1 MLSLLCSSL
10 LVILAQQSLC
20 RAQNH
25 GGQLSAPRGSK
36 AVLERKQF
44 CHWPCK
50 CRAKPQCAP
59 GVSSVLDDCGCCK
72 SCARQI
78 REACNERDICD
89 PHKGMY
95 CDFSKD
101 QLRYEVGVCAY
112 LMAVGCDLNWAHYEN
127 GEAFQPSPLYKCT
140 CIAGAIGCTLAFI
153 RKPAGLL
160 GPAPLRSNTPLPA
173 GHQSA
178 PGASRKHQQDTTY
191 MATMPAYRDPPLVW
205 KKNCLI
211 QTTPWS
217 PCSKTCGLG
226 ISVWVNN
233 DNGKCEMRKDRRLC
247 LLRPCEKSIMK
258 NVKMLRGKMCKPK
271 FQAKKAEKLTLSGCT
286 STKSFKPTYCGIC
299 TDKRC
304 CVPNK
309 SKMVAVNFKC
319 KGGSSVRWKMQ
330 WIMSC
335 VCQRKCDDPEDM
347 FAELRFL

>member
-25 GGQLSAPRGSK
+25 GGQLSAPRGGK

-44 CHWPCK
+44 CQWPCK
-50 CRAKPQCAP
+50 CKAKPQCAP
-59 GVSSVLDDCGCCK
+59 GVSSVLDGCGCCK

-78 REACNERDICD
+78 GEACNERDICD

-101 QLRYEVGVCAY
+101 QPRYEVGVCAY
-112 LMAVGCDLNWAHYEN
+112 LMAVGCDLNGVHYEN

-140 CIAGAIGCTLAFI
+140 CIAGAIGCTPAFI
-153 RKPAGLL
+153 QKPTDFL
-160 GPAPLRSNTPLPA
+160 GPAPLRSNAPLPA
-173 GHQSA
+173 GLQSA
-178 PGASRKHQQDTTY
+178 PGASRKHQQDTTN
-191 MATMPAYRDPPLVW
+191 MAAMPAW

-226 ISVWVNN
+226 ISVRVNN

-258 NVKMLRGKMCKPK
+258 TVKMLRGKTCKPK

-309 SKMVAVNFKC
+309 SKMVTVNFKC
-319 KGGSSVRWKMQ
+319 KGGSNVRWKMQ
-330 WIMSC
+330 WITAC
-335 VCQRKCDDPEDM
+335 VCQRKCNDPGDM